1 MIWTKSDIRAAR
13 KAELPPLLIERGY
26 CLLPAQ
32 NGNLKILPD
41 PAGEHPDGLVVKQSF
56 WIWPERELS
65 GNTIDFLKVRHSV
78 CAKEDL

>member
-1 MIWTKSDIRAAR
+1 MTGAGFPSADGRGAPVFAKALRRAR
-13 KAELPPLLIERGY
+13 RGKAKTAPGLSS
-26 CLLPAQ
+26 PA
-32 NGNLKILPD
+32 
-41 PAGEHPDGLVVKQSF
+41 GLVVKQSF